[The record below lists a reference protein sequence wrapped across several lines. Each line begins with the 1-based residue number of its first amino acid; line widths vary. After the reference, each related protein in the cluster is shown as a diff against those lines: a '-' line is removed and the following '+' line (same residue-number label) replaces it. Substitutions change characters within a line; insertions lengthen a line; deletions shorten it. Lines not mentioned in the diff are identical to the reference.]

1 MANMSATEAAP
12 TSKPS
17 PSGRLLVLVRQL
29 IDYGKRVADALRQC
43 GPEPLS
49 RGSAWTFGC
58 ADVALILARIT
69 RGLLLAEALEARI
82 IGTAAR
88 LDAEPAP
95 SRPAAQRKP
104 QSARVASERSAR
116 PAMPDLPGLPTAE
129 QIAAEVRRRPIG
141 AVIADICRD
150 LCIMPSDPLWPE
162 LRDLIIHYDGSLARL
177 VKDIFDR
184 TLGPL
189 PSARD
194 FRALAAPAPP
204 SPEPSGTG
212 PP

>member
-1 MANMSATEAAP
+1 MSRYTGKAWERPGHTN
-12 TSKPS
+12 
-17 PSGRLLVLVRQL
+17 LLIFRRTYPP
-29 IDYGKRVADALRQC
+29 D
-43 GPEPLS
+43 
-49 RGSAWTFGC
+49 
-58 ADVALILARIT
+58 
-69 RGLLLAEALEARI
+69 
-82 IGTAAR
+82 
-88 LDAEPAP
+88 
-95 SRPAAQRKP
+95 RPC
-104 QSARVASERSAR
+104 S
-116 PAMPDLPGLPTAE
+116 
-129 QIAAEVRRRPIG
+129 RRRCF
-141 AVIADICRD
+141 ADICRD

-162 LRDLIIHYDGSLARL
+162 LRDLIIHYDGRLARL